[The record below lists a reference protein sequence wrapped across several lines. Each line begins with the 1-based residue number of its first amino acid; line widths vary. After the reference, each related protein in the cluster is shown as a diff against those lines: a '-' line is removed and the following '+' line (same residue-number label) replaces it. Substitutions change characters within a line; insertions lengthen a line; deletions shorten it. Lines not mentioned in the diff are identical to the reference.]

1 MAAGI
6 LSMAQEGT
14 VYLVG
19 AGPGRPDLITVR
31 GLDLLRTADC
41 IVCDGLVHPGLLAH
55 ARADAQ
61 VIHVPKRVG
70 DASVSQ
76 DRINDLI
83 VQQALQG
90 RSVVRLKGGDPTIFG
105 RAAEELAAVVEAGL
119 PFEVVPGVTA
129 ALGASAY
136 SGILLTDRASC
147 SQVALVTGHEAPDK
161 TGPSLDWAALARFR
175 GTLVFYMG
183 VASLRPITERLAAG
197 GMDADTPCAVV
208 CDATLPTQRVVRDR
222 LCRLAD
228 RCQQEGVEPPA
239 VVLVGPCAC
248 ADERLGWFAR
258 LPLFGRTVVVTR
270 DARGNAE
277 SARQIMAHGGRVLA
291 FDTVVLR
298 PLPFPKEASDL
309 TGYDWVVFSSPNGVE
324 FFMAALDRMGR
335 DARAL
340 GRASIAALG
349 PATAE
354 RLRASG
360 IRADLVPEVFTS
372 RDLGRQLI
380 ERAGVRGRSVL
391 LLRSG
396 LADHGLMDDLA
407 EAGACV
413 DQAAVYTAEPVRGD
427 ASGLL
432 EEIRL
437 GKVQWLTFASASEAR
452 AFFDQV
458 PAACLAEGRV
468 RVASIGPVT
477 SRQLRDLGV
486 RVDAEARD
494 HTIQGLI
501 RAMIGERG

>member
-6 LSMAQEGT
+6 VGMAKEGT

-31 GLDLLRTADC
+31 GLDLLKAADC
-41 IVCDGLVHPGLLAH
+41 IVCDRLVHPGLLVH
-55 ARADAQ
+55 ARSDAE

-70 DASVSQ
+70 DESVSQ
-76 DRINDLI
+76 DRINNLI

-105 RAAEELAAVVEAGL
+105 RAAEELAALVEAGV

-147 SQVALVTGHEAPDK
+147 SQVALITGHEAQDK
-161 TGPSLDWAALARFR
+161 TFSSLDWAALARFR

-183 VASLRPITERLAAG
+183 VTSLRPIAERLVAG
-197 GMDADTPCAVV
+197 GMDGDTPCAVV
-208 CDATLPTQRVVRDR
+208 ADATLPTQRVVRDR

-228 RCQQEGVEPPA
+228 RCEQEGVAPPA
-239 VVLVGPCAC
+239 VVLVGPGAS

-258 LPLFGRTVVVTR
+258 LPLFGRTIVVTR

-277 SARQIMAHGGRVLA
+277 SARQIMVHGGRPRAL
-291 FDTVVLR
+291 DTLVLR

-309 TGYDWVVFSSPNGVE
+309 TGYDWLVFTSPNGVE

-335 DARAL
+335 DARVL

-354 RLRASG
+354 RLRAFG

-380 ERAGVRGRSVL
+380 AQGGLHHRSVL
-391 LLRSG
+391 LLRSE
-396 LADHGLMDDLA
+396 LADHGLRDALT
-407 EAGACV
+407 EAGARV
-413 DQAAVYTAEPVRGD
+413 DQVAVYTAEPVRSD
-427 ASGLL
+427 ATGLSD
-432 EEIRL
+432 EIRM
-437 GKVQWLTFASASEAR
+437 GQVHWVTFASASETR

-458 PAACLAEGRV
+458 PAALLAEGRV

-477 SRQLRDLGV
+477 SRQLHDLGV
-486 RVDAEARD
+486 RVEVEARD

-501 RAMIGERG
+501 QAMIGEGR